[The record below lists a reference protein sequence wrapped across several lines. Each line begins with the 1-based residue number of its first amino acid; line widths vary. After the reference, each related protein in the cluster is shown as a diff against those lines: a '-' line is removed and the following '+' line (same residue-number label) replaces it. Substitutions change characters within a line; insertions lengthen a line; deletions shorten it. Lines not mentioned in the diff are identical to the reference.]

1 MLGRGEGYILWRSGN
16 ESVSVTF
23 FCGLNI
29 YNVFTFPGAL

>member
-16 ESVSVTF
+16 ESIDVTF

-29 YNVFTFPGAL
+29 YNVFTFSGVL